1 MKKIVALIAGGVV
14 VSAASADVVFSED
27 FESGLGNWTGKSG
40 GAHHGALVAD
50 PLGGGNT
57 VLAFTAMNAA
67 GDLFSLN
74 PIEFDAGTSYVLS
87 FDYLGRTDQGRNA
100 SVGTNGYVG
109 LSRGL
114 PGEHVWLYS
123 TQTTSGA
130 SGVLVD
136 DNTWHSYEF
145 ALDIPDSWADADGK
159 TLAHLMLEDFY
170 GGGGVAGDAY
180 FDNISI
186 RSVPAP
192 FSAALLGMGGLG
204 LTCRRRP

>member
-1 MKKIVALIAGGVV
+1 MKLIIALIAGSIV

-27 FESGLGNWTGKSG
+27 FESGLGNWTGKG
-40 GAHHGALVAD
+40 GAAHHGAAIAD
-50 PLGGGNT
+50 PLGSGNT

-74 PIEFDAGTSYVLS
+74 PIEFDAGTSYVIS
-87 FDYLGRTDQGRNA
+87 FDYLGQTDKGRNA

-114 PGEHVWLYS
+114 PGDHIWLYS
-123 TQTTSGA
+123 TQNTSGA
-130 SGVLVD
+130 ADVLVD
-136 DNTWHSYEF
+136 DNTWHSYEY
-145 ALDIPDSWADADGK
+145 ALDIPDSWAGADGK
-159 TLAHLMLEDFY
+159 ALAHLMLEDFY

-192 FSAALLGMGGLG
+192 FSAALLGLGGLG
-204 LTCRRRP
+204 LSRRRRA